1 GARGRPSGAVRAV
14 AARRREAERRAR
26 HVGQASAREPVVPLL
41 VVRRVAAEGAGV
53 EVGRELELRRAAR
66 VERIALV
73 VRGAAEAEPLA
84 EARAPPGLVELARH
98 RVARAAADVR
108 VEAAAEREAARLH
121 AAAQAEPG
129 AAAVGLLDVEGG
141 VVAGGVPVH
150 ARVEAGPAGVAV
162 VAAQVLG
169 QRAAADRLGAAERE
183 AGVA

>member
-1 GARGRPSGAVRAV
+1 
-14 AARRREAERRAR
+14 
-26 HVGQASAREPVVPLL
+26 
-41 VVRRVAAEGAGV
+41 
-53 EVGRELELRRAAR
+53 
-66 VERIALV
+66 
-73 VRGAAEAEPLA
+73 
-84 EARAPPGLVELARH
+84 H

-183 AGVA
+183 AGVAALLAEAEVVGVAAAKGLGHVEPDLLPVGARGLLEGGAVLAGARAEGPAAGVGVGRAQAP